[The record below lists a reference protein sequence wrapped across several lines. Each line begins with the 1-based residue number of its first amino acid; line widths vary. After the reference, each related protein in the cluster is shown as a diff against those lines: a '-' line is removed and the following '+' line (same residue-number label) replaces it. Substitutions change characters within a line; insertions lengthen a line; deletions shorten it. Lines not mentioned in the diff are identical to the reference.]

1 MFVNRKQLPSYLTS
15 KKSIL
20 AAKRNGLLA
29 SHPCT
34 NQYIFL
40 YLMSLTSKEVIQ
52 KYYLIH
58 IQVEKRVLWI
68 QTPRI

>member
-1 MFVNRKQLPSYLTS
+1 MDSCEQETIAQLFD

-40 YLMSLTSKEVIQ
+40 YLMSLTSKEVI
-52 KYYLIH
+52 
-58 IQVEKRVLWI
+58 
-68 QTPRI
+68 